1 MINPL
6 RHFVV
11 IRPTVQAHVG
21 DVIAIGPNVTF
32 TMVGDTVL
40 YSLQDILYYSP
51 DEVLLIP
58 QANVVALLHRTAD
71 TPTPLEDIDTAIMEA
86 LEDGPLAQSTLVNMV
101 RTRLPRKGINA
112 IREHLTRM
120 KLDGRL
126 VVRTGPRNSLLY
138 SKAEQK

>member
-1 MINPL
+1 
-6 RHFVV
+6 
-11 IRPTVQAHVG
+11 
-21 DVIAIGPNVTF
+21 
-32 TMVGDTVL
+32 
-40 YSLQDILYYSP
+40 
-51 DEVLLIP
+51 
-58 QANVVALLHRTAD
+58 
-71 TPTPLEDIDTAIMEA
+71 MEA